1 MIQKLQLEIDK
12 YKECIRKIQNKVMSK
27 GGLQSI
33 KNYLTNN
40 YNILIRECYQ
50 LMSMCGNKEK
60 LPKEADFRKIK
71 QFQE

>member
-1 MIQKLQLEIDK
+1 
-12 YKECIRKIQNKVMSK
+12 MSK

-71 QFQE
+71 QF